1 LVDAA
6 STSVESVMA
15 WHLTLSE
22 DLPSWL
28 TVSAVVLAL
37 TYFVVTM
44 IETLRTSAPSD
55 SGHEVGRARALILI
69 SGGVAVLLFFLALA
83 RPAIVRA
90 NSSFLGAKVVV
101 LLDGARRLGLPAGD
115 RSRRELAVRAHR
127 ELLRHYSGMR
137 VSTFE
142 FGDGKLRTYSPD
154 GRSGTPAA
162 EYSDLGSALAE
173 LSHSQDEKPSLLV
186 VVSDGR
192 WPDLQGVASDSDG
205 LRSEFRGT
213 PVHVVDVGGRT
224 PRDASVYSVSMVG
237 TAVAHQP
244 LSVDVDVL
252 CTKVLGCGDV
262 PVVIRE
268 HKRGSGP
275 VELARGDAL
284 FSGQETARVRLEITV
299 ERAGTRIIEV
309 AITPPAGD
317 EIRAN
322 DKRLLPLDVIRDRLR
337 LLHVAGRPTYDVRA
351 LRTWLKSDASVDLV
365 SFFILRTDS
374 DETNADE
381 DNELALIPFPVNEL
395 FSEHLP
401 SFDAVILEDIDAERY
416 HLSTHFE
423 NLARYVEQG
432 GGLLLVGGPSAF
444 SGGAYASSPLER
456 VLPVALMHSEH
467 PFDTV
472 EFVPRVTT
480 AGLSSR
486 LLDPLRSVL
495 GDHLPSMPGAN
506 TLGPARPKAVVLW
519 EHPSR
524 TAVPIKT
531 GGLSGPM
538 PVLSVSEV
546 GDGRVVAMG
555 VDGTHRLAWGD
566 EGTKTAGRAYGAL
579 WDGLLGWVMRDRRF
593 EAAQGE
599 LLGPCIAGLPAQARF
614 TYSSAVDGPVLL
626 EIQRLDA
633 TERVV
638 LKDKREVH
646 GEKTTT
652 FELGR
657 LEEGAYSAL
666 ARVGGGPAARFD
678 FACEGGGAAWR
689 DSRPDP
695 DRLGRL
701 ATTMNGSVV
710 SAEDVGK
717 LPLPERT
724 EVTSYRQ
731 ISPVLPP
738 WVWALLATAALSAH
752 WVMRRHAGLS

>member
-1 LVDAA
+1 MMIGQV
-6 STSVESVMA
+6 T
-15 WHLTLSE
+15 WSE

-28 TVSAVVLAL
+28 MTCTVVLVS
-37 TYFVVTM
+37 TYFVVTLL
-44 IETLRTSAPSD
+44 ETRRI
-55 SGHEVGRARALILI
+55 GVGREGTRNNRLVGSAIVL
-69 SGGVAVLLFFLALA
+69 SGAVAAVLLCLALV

-90 NSSFLGAKVVV
+90 SSSVFGAKVVV
-101 LLDGARRLGLPAGD
+101 LFDGARRLDLPAGE
-115 RSRRELAVRAHR
+115 RSRRDLGMRAQR

-137 VSTFE
+137 ISTFE
-142 FGDGKLRTYSPD
+142 FGDGKVRPFTPEE
-154 GRSGTPAA
+154 GRAVDPAA
-162 EYSDLGSALAE
+162 DYSDLGSALAE
-173 LSHSQDEKPSLLV
+173 LSRGQDEKPSLIV
-186 VVSDGR
+186 VISDGR
-192 WPDLQGVASDSDG
+192 WPNSNGMASGVEG

-213 PVHVVDVGGRT
+213 PLHVIDVGGKS
-224 PRDASVYSVSMVG
+224 PRDASVYAVNMVG

-252 CTKVLGCGDV
+252 CSKGLGCSGV

-268 HKRGSGP
+268 HKRGSSP
-275 VELARGDAL
+275 VELAHGDAV
-284 FSGQETARVRLEITV
+284 FSGNEIARVRLEITV

-317 EIRAN
+317 EILAN
-322 DKRLLPLDVIRDRLR
+322 DKRLLPLTVIRDRLR

-444 SGGAYASSPLER
+444 SGGAYAGSPLER

-472 EFVPRVTT
+472 EFVPRVTS

-486 LLDPLRSVL
+486 LLEPLRAVL

-506 TLGPARPKAVVLW
+506 TLGPARPRAVVLW

-524 TAVPIKT
+524 TALPIKT

-546 GDGRVVAMG
+546 GDGRVVALG

-566 EGTKTAGRAYGAL
+566 EGIKTAGRAYGAL

-599 LLGPCIAGLPAQARF
+599 LLGSCISRHPARAKF
-614 TYSSAVDGPVLL
+614 TYSSAVDGQVSL
-626 EIQRLDA
+626 EIHRLDA
-633 TERVV
+633 TEREVF
-638 LKDKREVH
+638 KDERDIR
-646 GEKTTT
+646 GEKSTI
-652 FELGR
+652 FELGS

-666 ARVGGGPAARFD
+666 ARIGKGPAARFD
-678 FACEGGGAAWR
+678 LHVRAVAAHGATRVPIRSGFAV
-689 DSRPDP
+689 SR
-695 DRLGRL
+695 
-701 ATTMNGSVV
+701 A
-710 SAEDVGK
+710 
-717 LPLPERT
+717 
-724 EVTSYRQ
+724 Q
-731 ISPVLPP
+731 
-738 WVWALLATAALSAH
+738 
-752 WVMRRHAGLS
+752 